1 MFYDYKPI
9 EWNDS
14 VIENNNLESIK
25 EMEKLL
31 NERGYLFASELG
43 GIPRISLDQWTATD
57 YKYTVSEI
65 CDDGTVLLDYE
76 PVAKSR
82 FDYLVEDIN
91 EKFNKLERRI
101 NNA

>member
-1 MFYDYKPI
+1 MFYDYKPT

-14 VIENNNLESIK
+14 VIENNIACIE
-25 EMEKLL
+25 EAERLL

-43 GIPRISLDQWTATD
+43 IPIASEPWITD
-57 YKYTVSEI
+57 DYIYTVSEV
-65 CDDGTVLLDYE
+65 CDDGTVLLNFE
-76 PVAKSR
+76 PCTKSR

>member
-1 MFYDYKPI
+1 MFYDYEPI

-14 VIENNNLESIK
+14 MIENNIASIK
-25 EMEKLL
+25 EAERLL

-43 GIPRISLDQWTATD
+43 MPIASDPWIIDCT
-57 YKYTVSEI
+57 YTVSEV
-65 CDDGTVLLDYE
+65 CDDGTVLLNFE
-76 PVAKSR
+76 PCTKSR

-91 EKFNKLERRI
+91 KKFNKLERRI

>member
-1 MFYDYKPI
+1 MFYDYEPI
-9 EWNDS
+9 EWDDS
-14 VIENNNLESIK
+14 MIENNIASIK
-25 EMEKLL
+25 EAERIL

-43 GIPRISLDQWTATD
+43 MPIVTD
-57 YKYTVSEI
+57 PWIIDCTYTVSKV
-65 CDDGTVLLDYE
+65 CDDGTVLLNFE
-76 PVAKSR
+76 PCTKSR